1 MLARKAVTK
10 DFQIFPERL
19 SDLMKKRGLTQQNLA
34 DSMGVKRQTISLYKS
49 GQSMPD
55 AKTLRDLAEYFN
67 VSSDYLLGLSDVQ
80 SADISIK
87 EICEYTGLSVEAVEM
102 LCSLKKLDF
111 TDCSETLNRIFH
123 YELNSDE
130 LGETYS
136 SVLFLITLY
145 FKYSG
150 NTENRIIDTN
160 DIIFTYNSTHN
171 RPADAGGFKL
181 NGRFVENAILE
192 EIKQSLRRIK
202 DIKKTAPGATDTRD
216 G

>member
-1 MLARKAVTK
+1 MLARKSVTE
-10 DFQIFPERL
+10 DFQVFPERL
-19 SDLMKKRGLTQQNLA
+19 SDLMKEKGLTQQNLA
-34 DSMGVKRQTISLYKS
+34 DSLGVKRQTISLYKS

-80 SADISIK
+80 SADISVK
-87 EICEYTGLSVEAVEM
+87 GICENTGLSVEAVEM

-111 TDCSETLNRIFH
+111 ADCSETLNRIFH
-123 YELNSDE
+123 YELHSDE
-130 LGETYS
+130 LGEAYS

-160 DIIFTYNSTHN
+160 DLIFTYNSTHK

-202 DIKKTAPGATDTRD
+202 DIKKAAPSAANTRD